1 MSSGPPAKP
10 SSQPNVVSRR
20 VVSFDG
26 TEIHYD
32 IWDVPS
38 RSLVLIVPGF
48 WRDRRHPS
56 MFRLAQFLNAAGYRC
71 AIVDVRGHGDSGG
84 LYGFNLHE
92 HYDVAAVADD
102 LLRHLPIESI
112 TLLGFSYGG
121 SIAIAT
127 AARHQLPISSLL
139 LVSPVADFGMIVPK
153 INPFT
158 IHRHLAFRQAL
169 RRPRFDWIRVRRSA
183 KLRALDDIRD
193 VHAPVCFVH
202 VKDDWLIN
210 HNHSLVLHEHAHDP
224 KECHILDVGGNYHAD
239 RIFSVASD
247 AIEPIVR
254 AFLEKHTLR

>member
-1 MSSGPPAKP
+1 MSSDPPAIP
-10 SSQPNVVSRR
+10 RTQPNVVSRR

-56 MFRLAQFLNAAGYRC
+56 MIRLAQFLNTAGYRC

-92 HYDVAAVADD
+92 HYDVAAVAND
-102 LLRHLPIESI
+102 LLRTLPIESI

-121 SIAIAT
+121 AIAIAT

-139 LVSPVADFGMIVPK
+139 LV
-153 INPFT
+153 
-158 IHRHLAFRQAL
+158 
-169 RRPRFDWIRVRRSA
+169 
-183 KLRALDDIRD
+183 
-193 VHAPVCFVH
+193 
-202 VKDDWLIN
+202 
-210 HNHSLVLHEHAHDP
+210 
-224 KECHILDVGGNYHAD
+224 
-239 RIFSVASD
+239 
-247 AIEPIVR
+247 
-254 AFLEKHTLR
+254 